1 MSSRPSQP
9 SVSRSSVGR
18 IVPAGAEDYR
28 AAAVACSAV
37 ASTAARAA
45 ESALRA
51 ATSFREG
58 GQLDM
63 PRPSTHA
70 LRVEAQAALDSVPSA
85 VTK

>member
-1 MSSRPSQP
+1 MTCRLCPRPSQAWQFQRP
-9 SVSRSSVGR
+9 L
-18 IVPAGAEDYR
+18 
-28 AAAVACSAV
+28 
-37 ASTAARAA
+37 AARFLWRAVRNHA
-45 ESALRA
+45 TRALRA